1 MLIVPKTQLDI
12 EENTMTKYTRNYDW
26 IFQNYQEVMT
36 KQQDLG
42 KSLREAGPV
51 DEKNSHLIQLG
62 AAAAI
67 RAEGSVHSHVKRALA
82 AGATPDEIYHA
93 IVLLTSTVG
102 FPSVAAALSWARD
115 IIEE

>member
-1 MLIVPKTQLDI
+1 MTQY
-12 EENTMTKYTRNYDW
+12 TKNFDW
-26 IFQNYQEVMT
+26 ILQEFDTVMK

-42 KSLREAGPV
+42 KALREAGPI

-67 RAEGSVHSHVKRALA
+67 RAEGAVHSHVKRAMK
-82 AGATPDEIYHA
+82 AGATPAEIFHA
-93 IVLLTSTVG
+93 IILLTSTTG
-102 FPSVAAALSWARD
+102 FPTVAAALSWAKD